1 MGLLVALDDNKQ
13 AAGEL
18 FWDDGDS
25 RGVLP
30 KIVHVLFIWLIYICP
45 FRLLNFIV
53 FFVSRTETVETG
65 KHIHYLFSVSSV
77 CFLFLPHK
85 FIFTIQFS
93 PYPVW
98 NCICWLGSLGGW
110 VWLMEQGC
118 AGVMNLRK
126 SATIFIG
133 PAENWGDPCRLQGPK
148 QPDVSEYNHPWGLA
162 PPQLLCSLFDQ
173 RRRKSYHLPAT
184 HQAVRCWE
192 KGTKTSKNTHPDRT
206 NLSVQDNL
214 KWQKIQELKK
224 L

>member
-30 KIVHVLFIWLIYICP
+30 EIVHVLFIWLIYICP
-45 FRLLNFIV
+45 FRLLNCII
-53 FFVSRTETVETG
+53 FFVSHTDTVETG

-98 NCICWLGSLGGW
+98 NWICWSIALSQISMFPFSPSQIHIYRPVQSLSCVELNLLKHCWQGSLGG
-110 VWLMEQGC
+110 
-118 AGVMNLRK
+118 
-126 SATIFIG
+126 S
-133 PAENWGDPCRLQGPK
+133 D
-148 QPDVSEYNHPWGLA
+148 
-162 PPQLLCSLFDQ
+162 
-173 RRRKSYHLPAT
+173 
-184 HQAVRCWE
+184 
-192 KGTKTSKNTHPDRT
+192 
-206 NLSVQDNL
+206 
-214 KWQKIQELKK
+214 
-224 L
+224 

>member
-30 KIVHVLFIWLIYICP
+30 EIVHVLFIQLIYICP
-45 FRLLNFIV
+45 FRLLTFFV

-65 KHIHYLFSVSSV
+65 KHIHYQFSVSSV

-93 PYPVW
+93 PYPVRNW
-98 NCICWLGSLGGW
+98 ICWSTARELGGW
-110 VWLMEQGC
+110 GVGGVWLMDQGC

-126 SATIFIG
+126 CATIFIG
-133 PAENWGDPCRLQGPK
+133 PAENAGDPCRLQGPK
-148 QPDVSEYNHPWGLA
+148 QPDV
-162 PPQLLCSLFDQ
+162 
-173 RRRKSYHLPAT
+173 
-184 HQAVRCWE
+184 
-192 KGTKTSKNTHPDRT
+192 
-206 NLSVQDNL
+206 
-214 KWQKIQELKK
+214 
-224 L
+224 